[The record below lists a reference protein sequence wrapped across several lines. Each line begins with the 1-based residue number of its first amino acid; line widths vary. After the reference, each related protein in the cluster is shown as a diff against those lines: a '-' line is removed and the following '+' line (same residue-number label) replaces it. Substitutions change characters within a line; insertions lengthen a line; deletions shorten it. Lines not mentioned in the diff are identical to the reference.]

1 MAVKHYDLARMTTA
15 TTGTGTI
22 TLGSAATGFLSFA
35 GAGVQ
40 NGDTITYA
48 IEDGNNREVGRG
60 VYTASGTTLTRTVL
74 SSTNANALISLSGT
88 AQVFIALAAEDL
100 GGLAPSGGASGYVL
114 SKNSSSDYDFT
125 WLAPAA
131 GATTLAALTDVDEST
146 APTDGQLLLWN
157 ASAGKWQPHASN
169 GLRVPRIA
177 DFTTTVNVGGTSLSQ
192 TTRGPTPNLTV
203 QNTNNISNNCALYL
217 MSAPSPPYLVTAK
230 IRGLFYPFNAPWM
243 GTHACIYNSGNGHI
257 LRGGG
262 ISDDTNDVWV
272 SRWANTSSQVA
283 ILFGGTKFSVEVQ
296 WYQISNDGTTLTTK
310 VSIDGVNWLTLYSEA
325 ISTYMGAVTHIGLAS
340 SNNSGHT
347 LLSSI
352 EHFYVGANE
361 GYDFVL
367 LAPAAEA
374 TTLAVPV
381 SVPATP
387 PATAVQLF
395 ALYDAVPPMTSNTAP
410 SGYTASASSAHSQAP
425 AWGAFQSKLLGA
437 YSGVGAGWIT
447 NATTTGWLQIQLPSA
462 VVVSAYELAS
472 LPQFP
477 ARTPAAW
484 TLAGSNDGTTWTT
497 IDTQSGQTVDY
508 WQTGATA
515 SVTQSLPRTFYVLGS
530 ATAYAYYRLTITAN
544 NGDGSYLA
552 ISQFKL
558 LSATPN
564 NFAPPNLYLM
574 DANGSL
580 AKIALLNQYGSWT

>member
-146 APTDGQLLLWN
+146 APTNGQLLRWN
-157 ASAGKWQPHASN
+157 ASAGKWQPA
-169 GLRVPRIA
+169 
-177 DFTTTVNVGGTSLSQ
+177 TS
-192 TTRGPTPNLTV
+192 
-203 QNTNNISNNCALYL
+203 I
-217 MSAPSPPYLVTAK
+217 
-230 IRGLFYPFNAPWM
+230 
-243 GTHACIYNSGNGHI
+243 
-257 LRGGG
+257 
-262 ISDDTNDVWV
+262 
-272 SRWANTSSQVA
+272 
-283 ILFGGTKFSVEVQ
+283 
-296 WYQISNDGTTLTTK
+296 
-310 VSIDGVNWLTLYSEA
+310 
-325 ISTYMGAVTHIGLAS
+325 
-340 SNNSGHT
+340 
-347 LLSSI
+347 
-352 EHFYVGANE
+352 
-361 GYDFVL
+361 
-367 LAPAAEA
+367 
-374 TTLAVPV
+374 AVPV

-395 ALYDAVPPMTSNTAP
+395 ALYDAVPPMTSNSAP
-410 SGYTASASSAHSQAP
+410 SGYTASASSAYSQAP